1 MLNAYAVD
9 AITIIRWAGN
19 DQWGE
24 PAASTSLSVRGYVDY
39 KSRLVRDGKGEQ
51 VVSGALVYLGTA
63 VEVTGILGRQLSLED
78 RLILPGETRER
89 AIIEI
94 RRPKALTNL
103 HLEVYVA

>member
-1 MLNAYAVD
+1 MNAYAVD
-9 AITIIRWAGN
+9 TITIVRWAGN

-24 PAASTSLSVRGYVDY
+24 PASGSDVIVKGYVDY
-39 KSRLVRDGKGEQ
+39 KTRLVRDGKGEQ
-51 VVSGALVYLGTA
+51 VVSGALVYLGTL
-63 VEVTGILGRQLSLED
+63 VETTGYLGRQLSLED
-78 RLILPGETRER
+78 RIVLPGETRER